1 MKAVVYEKYGTP
13 DVLQIREL
21 DKPVPKPNEVLIKV
35 RCLSLNASDK
45 EFLTGN
51 PSYVRAWG
59 LLKPKYNILGSDVA
73 GVVEKVGNEVTQ
85 FKVGDEVFGD
95 VMYRWGG
102 FAEYVCATEAQL
114 IPKPS
119 NRTFEEVATIPQSA
133 TVALQALR
141 NMGKLKAGEHVLING
156 AGGGTGTFAIPL
168 AKMMGAEV
176 SAVDS
181 TQKLEMMR
189 GVGAD
194 HVIDYTKVDVTQGE
208 KQYDLILDVVGYHSV
223 FDYKRILKKEG
234 RHVMCGGS
242 LKLIFQMLFVGSL
255 VNLLSKKKMRILAH
269 KPNTKED
276 YAYILKLMEEGKIK
290 AVIDQRYPLEETCT
304 AMQYFCDGKALGKVI
319 IEVP

>member
-13 DVLQIREL
+13 DVLQIREV

-35 RCLSLNASDK
+35 RRLSLNASDK

-59 LLKPKYNILGSDVA
+59 LFKPKFNILGSDVA
-73 GVVEKVGNEVTQ
+73 GIVEDAGNEVTQ

-114 IPKPS
+114 ILKPS

-156 AGGGTGTFAIPL
+156 AGGGTGTFAIQL

-189 GVGAD
+189 RIGAD

-290 AVIDQRYPLEETCT
+290 AVIDQRYPLEETRT
-304 AMQYFCDGKALGKVI
+304 AMQYFCDGNALGKVI

>member
-1 MKAVVYEKYGTP
+1 MKAIVYEKYGTP
-13 DVLQIREL
+13 AVLHLEEVE
-21 DKPVPKPNEVLIKV
+21 KPTPKANEVLIKV
-35 RCLSLNASDK
+35 RALSLNASDK
-45 EFLTGN
+45 EFLTGA
-51 PSYVRAWG
+51 PGYIRMWG
-59 LLKPKYNILGSDVA
+59 MFKPKYKILGSDIA
-73 GVVEKVGNEVTQ
+73 GVVEAVGKDVTQ
-85 FKVGDEVFGD
+85 FKSGDEVFGD
-95 VMYRWGG
+95 IMYRWGG
-102 FAEYVCATEAQL
+102 FAEYACATEDQL
-114 IPKPS
+114 VLKPS
-119 NRTFEEVATIPQSA
+119 ARSFEEVATIPQSA

-156 AGGGTGTFAIPL
+156 AGGGTGTFAIQL

-223 FDYKRILKKEG
+223 FEYKRILKKEG

-290 AVIDQRYPLEETCT
+290 AVIDQRYTLEETRT
-304 AMQYFCDGKALGKVI
+304 AMQYFCDGNALGKVI